1 MSNNNPYA
9 ELLAKNEGFNQ
20 GFGEAKKITSIN
32 LRGVVIGIANALLMT
47 EDYCIINQGAQL
59 DRISNI
65 AYNILSGAGFD
76 IAFGIT
82 PERVKGI
89 VLGVVYDEE
98 WR

>member
-1 MSNNNPYA
+1 MSNENQYA

-20 GFGEAKKITSIN
+20 GFSEAIKLTSEK
-32 LRGVVIGIANALLMT
+32 LRGVVIGVANAFLMT
-47 EDYCIINQGAQL
+47 EDYCILNQGAQL
-59 DRISNI
+59 DRISNK
-65 AYNILSGAGFD
+65 AYSILSDAGFD

-98 WR
+98 WQ